1 MKNGHQREKTE
12 IYVVRHM
19 SDYSTGE
26 NILKASTMEIF
37 DVTVHIYQPLL
48 LQNHS
53 LICTAIEGGGKG
65 WCNQTWGGLY
75 AFSFMILMLAVVS
88 ICSKAWISIVIDLP
102 SPSWQQIVVFPVTQN
117 RISDGDD
124 VSETN
129 WAENVPWHIFC
140 EIYCLVVLFSFQLQ
154 RRRFKWEN
162 GSGFALGAALAATSG
177 TPKTFQNLNVS
188 SPAAVA
194 TVQPSGLCR

>member
-1 MKNGHQREKTE
+1 MLQYTSTNPSSFKIILWSVQQLREEGRGDATKLE
-12 IYVVRHM
+12 GAICLFIY
-19 SDYSTGE
+19 DFD
-26 NILKASTMEIF
+26 ASSC
-37 DVTVHIYQPLL
+37 LN
-48 LQNHS
+48 LQQS
-53 LICTAIEGGGKG
+53 MDIDL
-65 WCNQTWGGLY
+65 
-75 AFSFMILMLAVVS
+75 
-88 ICSKAWISIVIDLP
+88 IDLP

>member
-1 MKNGHQREKTE
+1 MLQ
-12 IYVVRHM
+12 
-19 SDYSTGE
+19 
-26 NILKASTMEIF
+26 L
-37 DVTVHIYQPLL
+37 HIYQPSPL
-48 LQNHS
+48 LQSPS
-53 LICTAIEGGGKG
+53 LICTEIEGGGKG
-65 WCNQTWGGLY
+65 WFW
-75 AFSFMILMLAVVS
+75 FMIMILMLVVVS
-88 ICSKAWISIVIDLP
+88 ICKAWISIVIDLP

-117 RISDGDD
+117 RICMRGFWDSLWKGIRRRRCFR
-124 VSETN
+124 N
-129 WAENVPWHIFC
+129 WQGRKCIWYIFC

-162 GSGFALGAALAATSG
+162 GSGLALGAALAATSG